1 VNTNIKAH
9 AALFLVALIYGANYI
24 IAKEVMGDGQSVAP
38 LALVMMRAIAG
49 LILFSIFHILFVR
62 ERIQRRD
69 VGLIMLAAFFGI
81 AMNQMFFLMGLQRT
95 TPINASLIQTS
106 TPIMVLLA
114 SALLIREKITRRK
127 LLGIF
132 LGASGAI
139 ILISYG
145 QQINFNIK
153 SLTGDL
159 MILTNATFF
168 GLFLVVGRTLMQKYH
183 PITVSRWLF
192 TFGIFYIMPFGLPPF
207 LQTDWSALSAGTW
220 WGIAYVLIGTTFLAY
235 LFNTYALKLVSPAIV
250 SIYIYLQPL
259 FASLLSLTL
268 GMEKLSLG
276 KLLAGFLI
284 FTGVYLV
291 SYTPKRKKKFSIH
304 IKFP

>member
-1 VNTNIKAH
+1 MNTNIKAH
-9 AALFLVALIYGANYI
+9 IALFLVALIYGANYI
-24 IAKEVMGDGQSVAP
+24 IAKEVMGDGQTVAP

-49 LILFSIFHILFVR
+49 LFLFTLFHFLFVR
-62 ERIQRRD
+62 ERILRKD
-69 VGLIMLAAFFGI
+69 IGLIMLAALFGI

-114 SALLIREKITRRK
+114 SAVIIGEKITRRK
-127 LLGIF
+127 LLGI
-132 LGASGAI
+132 LVGAAGAV

-145 QQINFNIK
+145 QQISFSMKNL
-153 SLTGDL
+153 SGDL

-168 GLFLVVGRTLMQKYH
+168 GLFLVIGRKLMQKYH
-183 PITVSRWLF
+183 PITVTRWLF
-192 TFGIFYIMPFGLPPF
+192 TFGIFYIMPFGLPSF
-207 LQTDWSALSAGTW
+207 LQTDWAGLSTGTW
-220 WGIAYVLIGTTFLAY
+220 LGIAYVLIGTTFLAY
-235 LFNTYALKLVSPAIV
+235 LFNTYALKLVSPSVV

-268 GMEKLSLG
+268 GMETLTLG
-276 KLLAGFLI
+276 KVLAGVLI

-291 SYTPKRKKKFSIH
+291 SYRPKRVKNT
-304 IKFP
+304 

>member
-1 VNTNIKAH
+1 MNTNIKAH
-9 AALFLVALIYGANYI
+9 IALFFVALIYGLNYV
-24 IAKEVMGDGQSVAP
+24 IAKEVMGDGQSVPP

-49 LILFSIFHILFVR
+49 LVLFSLFHLIFVR
-62 ERIQRRD
+62 ERIQRKD
-69 VGLIMLAAFFGI
+69 FGLIMLAALFGI
-81 AMNQMFFLMGLQRT
+81 ALNQIFFLMGLQRT

-114 SALLIREKITRRK
+114 SALLLGEKITRRK

-132 LGASGAI
+132 LGATGAV

-145 QQINFNIK
+145 QRISFNLQY
-153 SLTGDL
+153 LTGDL
-159 MILTNATFF
+159 MVLTNAIFF
-168 GLFLVVGRTLMQKYH
+168 GLFLVIGRTLMKKYS

-207 LQTDWSALSAGTW
+207 LKTDWAALSTGTW
-220 WGIAYVLIGTTFLAY
+220 LGIAYILIATTFLAY
-235 LFNTYALKLVSPAIV
+235 LFNAYALKLVSPSIV

-268 GMEKLSLG
+268 GMEKLSMG
-276 KLLAGFLI
+276 KILAGALI
-284 FTGVYLV
+284 FIGVYLV
-291 SYTPKRKKKFSIH
+291 SYRSDKKGAIKR
-304 IKFP
+304 

>member
-49 LILFSIFHILFVR
+49 LILFSLFHILFVR

-81 AMNQMFFLMGLQRT
+81 AMNQMFFLVGLQRT

-168 GLFLVVGRTLMQKYH
+168 GLFLVVGRKLMQKYH

-259 FASLLSLTL
+259 FASLLSLSL

-291 SYTPKRKKKFSIH
+291 SYTPKRKKEV
-304 IKFP
+304 